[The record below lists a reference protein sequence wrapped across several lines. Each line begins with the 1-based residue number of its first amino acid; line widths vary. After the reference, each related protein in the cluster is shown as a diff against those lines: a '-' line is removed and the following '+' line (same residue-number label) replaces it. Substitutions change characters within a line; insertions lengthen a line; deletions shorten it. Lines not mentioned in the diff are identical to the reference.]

1 MPRKPRI
8 HAEGAVYHV
17 ILRGNA
23 RQEIFS
29 DDRDRFRLYD
39 ILHKSYERFRYRI
52 VAFCLMSTHIHLAV
66 QVGEVPLSRIIQ
78 NVAQR
83 YTQWFNWRH
92 RKCGHLFQGR
102 YKAIL
107 VDADSYLSE
116 LAAYLHLNPVRAGVV
131 QRPEQY
137 LWSSHRAYLGM
148 ETHPW
153 LDCTVVLSQFS
164 EKAGKAAQMFASFV
178 VGKTGQGHRG
188 EFHGEKS
195 LDSRLFGDDRF
206 VEDVL
211 GRTEAVPEKRPDVA
225 TVVETVERLFGMSRE
240 QLAKYGQMRTAS
252 EVRAVTAWATR
263 ELSSGTLAELAM
275 VLRRNPSSLT
285 CAATRLEA
293 RLHNNP
299 RLAKKVDVLKQE
311 LQKVQICK
319 A

>member
-8 HAEGAVYHV
+8 HPDGAVYHV

-29 DDRDRFRLYD
+29 DDRDRFRFYD

-52 VAFCLMSTHIHLAV
+52 VAFCLMNNHIHLAV

-78 NVAQR
+78 NVSQR

-92 RKCGHLFQGR
+92 QNCGHLFQGR
-102 YKAIL
+102 YKAIM
-107 VDADSYLSE
+107 VDADSYLLD
-116 LAAYLHLNPVRAGVV
+116 LAAYIHLNPVRARVV
-131 QRPEQY
+131 QQPEQY
-137 LWSSHRAYLGM
+137 PWSSHRAYLGK
-148 ETHPW
+148 ETLPW
-153 LDCTVVLSQFS
+153 LDCTIVLSQFS
-164 EKAGKAAQMFASFV
+164 EKTDKAAERFASYV
-178 VGKTGQGHRG
+178 VEKTGEGHRG

-195 LDSRLFGDDRF
+195 LDNRLFGDDGF

-211 GRTEAVPEKRPDVA
+211 GPTEAKLEKMPDVA

-240 QLAKYGQMRTAS
+240 QLAEYGQMRAAS
-252 EVRAVTAWATR
+252 EARAVAAWATR

-293 RLHNNP
+293 RLHVNP
-299 RLAKKVDVLKQE
+299 SLAGKVDMLKQE

>member
-29 DDRDRFRLYD
+29 DDRDRFRFYD
-39 ILHKSYERFRYRI
+39 ILLKSYERFRYRI
-52 VAFCLMSTHIHLAV
+52 VAFCLMSNHIHLAV

-92 RKCGHLFQGR
+92 QKCGHLFQGR
-102 YKAIL
+102 YKAIM

-116 LAAYLHLNPVRAGVV
+116 LVAYLHLNPVRARVV
-131 QRPEQY
+131 QQPEQY
-137 LWSSHRAYLGM
+137 PWSSHRAYLGK
-148 ETHPW
+148 ETYPW

-164 EKAGKAAQMFASFV
+164 EKAGKAATMFASFV

-211 GRTEAVPEKRPDVA
+211 GRTEAVPEKSPDVA

-240 QLAKYGQMRTAS
+240 QLAEYGQMRTAS
-252 EVRAVTAWATR
+252 EVRAVAAWAIR

-275 VLRRNPSSLT
+275 VLRRNPSSLS

-293 RLHNNP
+293 RLHNNQ

-311 LQKVQICK
+311 LLKVQICK